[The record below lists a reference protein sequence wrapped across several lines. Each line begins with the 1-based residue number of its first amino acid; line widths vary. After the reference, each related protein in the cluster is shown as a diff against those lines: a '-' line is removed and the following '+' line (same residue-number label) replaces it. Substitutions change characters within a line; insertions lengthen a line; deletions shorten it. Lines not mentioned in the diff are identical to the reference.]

1 MTHSNAGNSSSPLAF
16 ARPVVKLLFVA
27 ALLCGPY
34 AARGDNAIVVPDGVY
49 TIHPSNAQSLVLDA
63 SAGAGQAVVLAAPA
77 SSGQSFTV
85 KAKGGGFYELNLPG
99 NLALTIA
106 DTSGADGTKVI
117 VDADKGLDTQLWSI
131 VPNGLTVFNLIPK
144 LQTAKGLDNYG
155 GAIVAGPTV
164 DVWGNSGSDPHL
176 QWTLVTPSGNTLSSA
191 LPSGLKDGSYTIH
204 PSNAPDLLLDG
215 SAGSGQPVVLGSAAA
230 SGQTWAI
237 SFKGQYCLIKL
248 PGNLALTIADPTGAL
263 QSKILVAPDAGA
275 DTQLWA
281 IVPNGTNTFNIVPK
295 LAPGSGVDNYFG
307 ATTPGPSVDLFAN
320 AGSDPHLQWAIT
332 PGGH

>member
-1 MTHSNAGNSSSPLAF
+1 MRHSNSSNSSSSLAS
-16 ARPVVKLLFVA
+16 ARPVVTFLIFA
-27 ALLCGPY
+27 ALLCGQY
-34 AARGDNAIVVPDGVY
+34 AARADNAVVVPDGVY
-49 TIHPSNAQSLVLDA
+49 TIHPFNALNLVLDA
-63 SAGAGQAVVLAAPA
+63 SAGAGQPVALAAPA

-85 KAKGGGFYELNLPG
+85 KAKGGGFYEVTMTG

-131 VPNGLTVFNLIPK
+131 VPIGLSVFNFIPK
-144 LQTAKGLDNYG
+144 LETAKGLDNFG
-155 GAIVAGPTV
+155 GATVAGPTV
-164 DVWGNSGSDPHL
+164 DLWGSGGSDPHL
-176 QWTLVTPSGNTLSSA
+176 QWALVNPGGATLSSV

-230 SGQTWAI
+230 SGQTWVI
-237 SFKGQYCLIKL
+237 TFKGQYCQIKL

-263 QSKILVAPDAGA
+263 QSKILVTRDTGA

-281 IVPNGTNTFNIVPK
+281 IVPNGTNMFNIVPK
-295 LAPGSGVDNYFG
+295 LAPISGIDNFMG
-307 ATTPGPSVDLFAN
+307 ATTPGPSVDLFGN
-320 AGSDPHLQWAIT
+320 AGNDQHLQWAIT